1 MFKWVLIVKFS
12 DGTKYLAKFD
22 TMGDVTRRILTINY
36 EGENYKREPVKITI
50 ERMFFDGD

>member
-1 MFKWVLIVKFS
+1 MFKWVLIIKFS

-36 EGENYKREPVKITI
+36 EGSNYKREPVKITI